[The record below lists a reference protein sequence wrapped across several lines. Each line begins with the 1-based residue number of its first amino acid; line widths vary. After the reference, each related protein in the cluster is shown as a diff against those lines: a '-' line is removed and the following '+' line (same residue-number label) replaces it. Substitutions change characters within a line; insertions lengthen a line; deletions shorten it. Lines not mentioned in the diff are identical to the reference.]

1 MNKAAELISILFLA
15 GELARREHLKVKG
28 KGSFAKHQAY
38 GAFYDGIAVLGD
50 RFAEAYQGK
59 HGLIDEIPLAE
70 NEFAGDLIEILRKQ
84 VEWIDE
90 NRDSVTD
97 YRPFQNIIDEI
108 CTFYY
113 EKLYLLET
121 LE

>member
-15 GELARREHLKVKG
+15 GELTRREHLKVKG
-28 KGSFAKHQAY
+28 KGSLAKHQAY
-38 GAFYDGIAVLGD
+38 GAFYDGIAALGD

-59 HGLIDEIPLAE
+59 HGVIDEIPLAE
-70 NEFAGDLIEILRKQ
+70 NEFSGDLIEILRKQ

-113 EKLYLLET
+113 EKLYLLDT